1 MISPE
6 MLRRFPFF
14 GGLNE
19 DQLRGIAMIADEVS
33 YAKGDLVFEGDTHAE
48 IFNVVAAGEVE
59 LLYNGGRE
67 TGMSDAY
74 VGSVA
79 SGEVVGVSALIE
91 PFKYITSARAENPTT
106 VIAINGPALL
116 ALCQVDQRLGFL
128 IMSKLVKAVY
138 ERLHSARI
146 QLAVSKPA

>member
-6 MLRRFPFF
+6 LLRRFPFF

-19 DQLRGIAMIADEVS
+19 DQLRGIAMIANEVS
-33 YAKGDLVFEGDTHAE
+33 CPQGALIFEGDMQAE
-48 IFNVVAAGEVE
+48 SFYIVVAGDIE

-67 TGMSDAY
+67 TGVKDAY
-74 VGSVA
+74 VDSVTQ
-79 SGEVVGVSALIE
+79 GDVLGISALIE
-91 PFKYITSARAENPTT
+91 PSRYVTSARAEGP
-106 VIAINGPALL
+106 VSLIAINGSALL

-128 IMSKLVKAVY
+128 IMSKLAKAAH
-138 ERLHSARI
+138 ERLHAARI